1 MGNSLLRAGRID
13 RRVTIVRPGD
23 VELDGFGQAIA
34 GLDSHTETWARAEPA
49 PGSERYRNA
58 ELAAHAPMRFVLRWR
73 EDLVRVTDHLLLD
86 GRRFDIASVT
96 EIARREGIEV
106 LATARGEA
114 VAAAPD
120 PAATVPAPISV
131 SDFVNGVY
139 LLNGEAM
146 SLADLWEPSS
156 GQPFTFPF
164 IEGSI
169 VEGVGWITRAA
180 ATTYNA
186 MYATAGHK
194 AALPLLDGIAA
205 VLEYDLDQPEGTATK
220 PRIVLAVTN
229 EPYDNAWGLYQNG
242 AAGDRYLSVYDFG
255 DIFLQAPP
263 AGTPVGPTRVAA
275 VLGSDELAFSADG
288 AAALVAPDPLPL
300 GSIGLLELTPYT
312 SHPGTAEATAIL
324 KNITIYPK
332 VAAALLPALSAS

>member
-1 MGNSLLRAGRID
+1 MGAGQFD
-13 RRVTIVRPGD
+13 RRVTIIRPAPLRDAHGELSGGVGGETTTWAWVRPARGRERFD
-23 VELDGFGQAIA
+23 AAEERAIRPM
-34 GLDSHTETWARAEPA
+34 LFRF
-49 PGSERYRNA
+49 RYRD
-58 ELAAHAPMRFVLRWR
+58 
-73 EDLVRVTDHLLLD
+73 DLVRVTDLLRD
-86 GRRFDIASVT
+86 EHGSTFDIVDVREVGRRA
-96 EIARREGIEV
+96 EIEV
-106 LATARGEA
+106 EAVARAEA
-114 VAAAPD
+114 VAAALE
-120 PAATVPAPISV
+120 PAASVPAPISV

-139 LLNGEAM
+139 LLNGEAV
-146 SLADLWEPSS
+146 SLAELWEPSS
-156 GQPFTFPF
+156 APFTFPF

-242 AAGDRYLSVYDFG
+242 AAGDRYLSVYDFA

-275 VLGSDELAFSADG
+275 VLGSDELAFSTDG
-288 AAALVAPDPLPL
+288 AAALVAADPLPL

-312 SHPGTAEATAIL
+312 SHPGTAEATAVL
-324 KNITIYPK
+324 KSIAIYPK
-332 VAAALLPALSAS
+332 VAASLLPAMSAS